1 MHTIFK
7 TIVTICMEIFRNA
20 LNNDKEK
27 LKSYT
32 SVSILFYRYW
42 IFPLRSN
49 VFRTLKYIWNFA
61 QKRGDLSGIIFVKTL
76 WTLLKPELHKW
87 SAAYMVNEQKKPEQ
101 CKIYNALFKKK
112 KILPIGHLWNETK
125 NSPFLITSVKYVTRP
140 ELLQRF

>member
-7 TIVTICMEIFRNA
+7 TIVTICMEMFSNV

-87 SAAYMVNEQKKPEQ
+87 SAACMVNEQKKNQ
-101 CKIYNALFKKK
+101 NNAKYITHCFKK
-112 KILPIGHLWNETK
+112 KILPIGHVWNETK